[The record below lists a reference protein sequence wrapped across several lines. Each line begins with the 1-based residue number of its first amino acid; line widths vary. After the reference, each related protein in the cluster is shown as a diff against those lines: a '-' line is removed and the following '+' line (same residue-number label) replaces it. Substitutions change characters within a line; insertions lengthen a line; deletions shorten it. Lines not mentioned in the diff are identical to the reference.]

1 MNRAKSSFLSA
12 MLIFGTVGIFVRLIP
27 LSSAAV
33 AFFRGVMGVVFL
45 LLVMTLAKKRPQMQS
60 IRENLW
66 VLLLSGAAIGGNWVL
81 LFESYRYTTIATATI
96 CYYLAPV
103 FVVLASPLLGEW
115 LTGKKL
121 ILPGIAL
128 LGMVFVSGVLQ
139 GGISGGRGII
149 LASGAAM
156 LYASVMLLNRKLKS
170 ISAYDK
176 TVIQLGVAAAVV
188 LPYALLT
195 GGFDMSAMT
204 VAGFVPL
211 LIVGIVHTGFAYWL
225 YFGALGQL
233 PSQTVA
239 LFSYLDPVIA
249 IILSALLLREPLG
262 WQGIV
267 GAVLILGSALYSEL
281 PEQKKRKRV
290 DFSNTVG
297 YNSKA
302 ACEMLL

>member
-60 IRENLW
+60 IRDNLW
-66 VLLLSGAAIGGNWVL
+66 VLLLSGAAIGGNWVF

-103 FVVLASPLLGEW
+103 FVVLASPLLGER

-121 ILPGIAL
+121 ILPGVAL

-281 PEQKKRKRV
+281 PEQKKEKK
-290 DFSNTVG
+290 G
-297 YNSKA
+297 
-302 ACEMLL
+302 

>member
-12 MLIFGTVGIFVRLIP
+12 MLIFGTVGIFVRQIP

-45 LLVMTLAKKRPQMQS
+45 LLVMTLAKKRPQKQI

-81 LFESYRYTTIATATI
+81 LFESYRHTTIATATI

-103 FVVLASPLLGEW
+103 FVVLASPLLGER

-121 ILPGIAL
+121 ILPGVAL
-128 LGMVFVSGVLQ
+128 LGLVFVSGVLQ

-156 LYASVMLLNRKLKS
+156 LYASVMMLNRKLKS

-281 PEQKKRKRV
+281 PEQKKEKK
-290 DFSNTVG
+290 G
-297 YNSKA
+297 
-302 ACEMLL
+302 

>member
-103 FVVLASPLLGEW
+103 FVVLASPLLGER

-121 ILPGIAL
+121 ILPGVAL

-211 LIVGIVHTGFAYWL
+211 LIVGVVHTGFAYWL

-262 WQGIV
+262 WQGII

-281 PEQKKRKRV
+281 PEQKKEKK
-290 DFSNTVG
+290 G
-297 YNSKA
+297 
-302 ACEMLL
+302 

>member
-1 MNRAKSSFLSA
+1 

-103 FVVLASPLLGEW
+103 FVVLASPLLGER

-121 ILPGIAL
+121 ILPGVAL

-211 LIVGIVHTGFAYWL
+211 LIVGVVHTGFAYWL

-262 WQGIV
+262 WQGII

-281 PEQKKRKRV
+281 PEQKKEKK
-290 DFSNTVG
+290 G
-297 YNSKA
+297 
-302 ACEMLL
+302 

>member
-12 MLIFGTVGIFVRLIP
+12 MLIFGTVGIFVRQIP
-27 LSSAAV
+27 MSSAAV
-33 AFFRGVMGVVFL
+33 AFFRGAMGVIFL
-45 LLVMTLAKKRPQMQS
+45 LLVMTLSKRRPQFQN

-81 LFESYRYTTIATATI
+81 LFESYRHTTIATATI

-103 FVVLASPLLGEW
+103 FVVLASPLMGER

-139 GGISGGRGII
+139 GGISGGKGIA
-149 LASGAAM
+149 LAAGAAM

-176 TVIQLGVAAAVV
+176 TVIQLGVAALVV

-195 GGFDMSAMT
+195 GGFDVSAMT
-204 VAGFVPL
+204 AVGWVLL

-239 LFSYLDPVIA
+239 LFSYLDPVVA
-249 IILSALLLREPLG
+249 ILLSALLLQEPLG

-267 GAVLILGSALYSEL
+267 GAVLILGSALCSEF
-281 PEQKKRKRV
+281 PAQKLEKK
-290 DFSNTVG
+290 G
-297 YNSKA
+297 
-302 ACEMLL
+302 

>member
-1 MNRAKSSFLSA
+1 
-12 MLIFGTVGIFVRLIP
+12 MLIFGTVGIFVRQIP

-45 LLVMTLAKKRPQMQS
+45 LLVMTLAKKRPQKQI

-81 LFESYRYTTIATATI
+81 LFESYRHTTIATATI

-103 FVVLASPLLGEW
+103 FVVLASPLLGER

-139 GGISGGRGII
+139 GGISGGKGIA
-149 LASGAAM
+149 LAAGAAM

-195 GGFDMSAMT
+195 GGFDVSAMT
-204 VAGFVPL
+204 AVGWVLL

-239 LFSYLDPVIA
+239 LFSYLDPVLA
-249 IILSALLLREPLG
+249 IILSALLLQEPLG

-267 GAVLILGSALYSEL
+267 GAVLILGSALCSEL
-281 PEQKKRKRV
+281 PEQKKEKK
-290 DFSNTVG
+290 G
-297 YNSKA
+297 
-302 ACEMLL
+302 

>member
-81 LFESYRYTTIATATI
+81 LFESYRHTTIATATI

-103 FVVLASPLLGEW
+103 FVVLASPLLGER

-121 ILPGIAL
+121 ILPGVAL

-281 PEQKKRKRV
+281 PEQKKEKK
-290 DFSNTVG
+290 G
-297 YNSKA
+297 
-302 ACEMLL
+302 

>member
-60 IRENLW
+60 VRENLW

-81 LFESYRYTTIATATI
+81 LFESYRHTTIATATI

-103 FVVLASPLLGEW
+103 FVVLASPLLGER

-121 ILPGIAL
+121 ILPGVAL

-239 LFSYLDPVIA
+239 LFSYLDPVVA
-249 IILSALLLREPLG
+249 ILLSALLLQEPLG

-267 GAVLILGSALYSEL
+267 GAVLILGSALCSEL
-281 PEQKKRKRV
+281 PEQKKEKK
-290 DFSNTVG
+290 G
-297 YNSKA
+297 
-302 ACEMLL
+302 

>member
-81 LFESYRYTTIATATI
+81 LFESYRHTTIATATI

-103 FVVLASPLLGEW
+103 FVVLASPLLGER

-121 ILPGIAL
+121 ILPGVAL
-128 LGMVFVSGVLQ
+128 LGMVFVSGVLR

-239 LFSYLDPVIA
+239 LFSYLDPVVA
-249 IILSALLLREPLG
+249 ILLSALLLQEPLG

-267 GAVLILGSALYSEL
+267 GAVLILGSALCSEL
-281 PEQKKRKRV
+281 PEQKKEKK
-290 DFSNTVG
+290 G
-297 YNSKA
+297 
-302 ACEMLL
+302 